1 MKKGHPGG
9 LYTLFFTEM
18 WERFSYYGMRALLI
32 LYMTRQI
39 LYGDSQAYG
48 IYAAYGALVYATPF
62 IGGVIADQLLGYRKA
77 IILGAVLMAIGHFLM
92 AIESSVF
99 FYGALAF
106 LIIGN
111 GFFKPNISSMVG
123 GLYKPEDP
131 RRDGGFTIFYM
142 GINLGAFLAPLAC
155 GLLGELLG
163 WHYGFGLAGVGM
175 VLGLIV
181 FIKGQH
187 RFEATNGAPP
197 NPEKLYKM
205 LIPGINRERLIY
217 LGTFIL
223 TPLIG
228 LLVWNYH
235 LMTYILTPFAV
246 VVFLGILAMSFS
258 FEKIERERVWVILIL
273 AFFSITFWAFFEQ
286 AGSSITLFTD
296 NNVNRE
302 VLGFE
307 VPTSVF
313 QSVNP
318 LFIII
323 FAPIF
328 ASLWVALGKRNKE
341 PNTTIKFA
349 LGIIQLGLGFG
360 VFVLGAQMAGPTGM
374 VALVF
379 LLFGYLLHTTGE
391 LCISPVGLSMVT
403 KLSPTRI
410 VSMVMGA
417 WFLSFAMAQ
426 HVGGII
432 ASLTS
437 TAQYMETGITY
448 EPETTFSGKDEF
460 AIRTY
465 FVEADNGI
473 TDTIYSQPMS
483 IIVDV
488 MADSPE
494 KTAPTPQTFYVR
506 RAVKPG
512 EQISVDLRIP
522 YLDPTG
528 RLTEIHIE
536 PEAKY
541 GSFEKIGDTLI
552 YESLSMEELSGYTID
567 ETTEAPSQA
576 DNPVIELRDTILY
589 TMQDTRRPETT
600 DQVALIITVSD
611 KDVFTPEP
619 LRSSVEFAVQRSTA
633 LRTSFNTFNVLHN
646 FSIAHGQDMGI
657 EIVQEP
663 ANGFA
668 HTGSMLNPFVGPSK
682 TIHIYSNVFY
692 YLFLISLGVGIV
704 VFLMTPLLRKWMHGI
719 N

>member
-1 MKKGHPGG
+1 MKEGHPKG

-39 LYGDSQAYG
+39 LYGDSHAYG
-48 IYAAYGALVYATPF
+48 VYAAYGALVYATPF
-62 IGGVIADQLLGYRKA
+62 IGGVIADQILGYRKA
-77 IILGAVLMAIGHFLM
+77 ITLGAILMAIGHFLM
-92 AIESSVF
+92 AIESDVF

-123 GLYKPEDP
+123 GLYKPGDP

-175 VLGLIV
+175 VMGLIV
-181 FIKGQH
+181 FLRGQN
-187 RFEATNGAPP
+187 RFEASNGAPP
-197 NPEKLYKM
+197 NPEKLTRM

-217 LGTFIL
+217 IASFLI

-228 LLVWNYH
+228 LLVWKFE
-235 LMTYILTPFAV
+235 LMAYILTPFAI
-246 VVFLGILAMSFS
+246 VVFIGILIMSFS
-258 FEKIERERVWVILIL
+258 FEKIERQRVWVILIL

-286 AGSSITLFTD
+286 AGSSITLFTA

-302 VLGFE
+302 ILGFV

-328 ASLWVALGKRNKE
+328 ASLWIALGKRNRE

-360 VFVLGAQMAGPTGM
+360 VFVLGAHLAGPEGM

-403 KLSPTRI
+403 KLSPARI

-426 HVGGII
+426 HVGGMI
-432 ASLTS
+432 ARLTS
-437 TAQYMETGITY
+437 TAHYMETGITY
-448 EPETTFSGKDEF
+448 EPGTTFSGKDQF
-460 AIRTY
+460 AVRTY
-465 FVEADNGI
+465 YVAEQTGDTLRSEPIKLRVNVSADR
-473 TDTIYSQPMS
+473 
-483 IIVDV
+483 
-488 MADSPE
+488 PE
-494 KTAPTPQTFYVR
+494 KVQTEPEVFYIH

-512 EQISVDLRIP
+512 QQIQVNLRVP

-528 RLTEIHIE
+528 RLTQILLE
-536 PEAKY
+536 PEAQY
-541 GSFEKIGDTLI
+541 GSTDLINDTLT
-552 YESLSMEELSGYTID
+552 YTASALPHKVVGYD
-567 ETTEAPSQA
+567 EDTQQEIREKMSVAK
-576 DNPVIELRDTILY
+576 DTILY
-589 TMQDTRRPETT
+589 TLQNINRPEMT
-600 DQVALIITVSD
+600 DQVALIVTVSED
-611 KDVFTPEP
+611 DNFVPQSLTA
-619 LRSSVEFAVQRSTA
+619 SVDFNVQRSTA
-633 LRTSFNTFNVLHN
+633 LRTSFNTFNVLHH
-646 FSIAHGQDMGI
+646 FYVADGKSLGVEIVEEPAHGYAG
-657 EIVQEP
+657 
-663 ANGFA
+663 
-668 HTGSMLNPFVGPSK
+668 TGSMLNPFVGPTK

-692 YLFLISLGVGIV
+692 YLFLISLGVGVV
-704 VFLMTPLLRKWMHGI
+704 VFLMAPLLKKWMHGVH
-719 N
+719 

>member
-1 MKKGHPGG
+1 MRNGQPRA

-62 IGGVIADQLLGYRKA
+62 IGGVIADQILGYRKG
-77 IILGAVLMAIGHFLM
+77 IILGAIFMAIGHFLM

-123 GLYKPEDP
+123 GLYKPGDP

-163 WHYGFGLAGVGM
+163 WHYGFGLAGIGM

-181 FIKGQH
+181 FLKGQH
-187 RFEATNGAPP
+187 RFEPTNGVPP
-197 NPEKLYKM
+197 NPELLSK
-205 LIPGINRERLIY
+205 IIFPGINRERLIY
-217 LGTFIL
+217 IAAAII

-228 LLVWNYH
+228 LLVYNYH
-235 LMTYILTPFAV
+235 LMSFILTPFAV
-246 VVFLGILAMSFS
+246 VVFIGLLIMSFS

-286 AGSSITLFTD
+286 AGSSITLFTA

-302 VLGFE
+302 ILGFV

-318 LFIII
+318 FYIIV

-328 ASLWVALGKRNKE
+328 AALWVALGKRNKE

-349 LGIIQLGLGFG
+349 IGIIQLGLGFG
-360 VFVLGAQMAGPTGM
+360 VFVLGASMAGPDGM

-379 LLFGYLLHTTGE
+379 LLMGYLLHTTGE

-403 KLSPTRI
+403 KLSPARI

-432 ASLTS
+432 ARLTS

-448 EPETTFSGKDEF
+448 EPETSFTGKDQF
-460 AIRTY
+460 SIRTY
-465 FVEADNGI
+465 YVKEINGK
-473 TDTIYSQPMS
+473 TDTLRSEPLKITIDVIAEQPET
-483 IIVDV
+483 I
-488 MADSPE
+488 AEKPE
-494 KTAPTPQTFYVR
+494 TFFIHR
-506 RAVKPG
+506 SVKPG
-512 EQISVDLRIP
+512 DQLMVNLRVP

-528 RLTEIHIE
+528 SLTSIEIE
-536 PEAKY
+536 PVANY
-541 GSFEKIGDTLI
+541 GEVLLQQDTLI
-552 YESLSMEELSGYTID
+552 YQANPFITSDKPERIINNSGELTDLAFMQKDTIFY
-567 ETTEAPSQA
+567 
-576 DNPVIELRDTILY
+576 ILRDTS
-589 TMQDTRRPETT
+589 RPELT
-600 DQVALIITVSD
+600 DEVALVITISE
-611 KDVFTPEP
+611 KDVFTPVALKE
-619 LRSSVEFAVQRSTA
+619 SINYQAQRSTA
-633 LRTSFNTFNVLHN
+633 IRTSFNTINVLHN
-646 FSIAHGQDMGI
+646 FYIADGKPLGI

-663 ANGFA
+663 ENGFVS
-668 HTGSMLNPFVGPSK
+668 TGSMLNPFVGPTK

-692 YLFLISLGVGIV
+692 YLFLVSLGVGIV
-704 VFLMTPLLRKWMHGI
+704 VFLISPLLRKWMHGI
-719 N
+719 H

>member
-1 MKKGHPGG
+1 MREKQPRA

-48 IYAAYGALVYATPF
+48 VYAAYGALVYATPF
-62 IGGVIADQLLGYRKA
+62 IGGVIADQLLGYRRG

-123 GLYKPEDP
+123 GLYKPGDP

-142 GINLGAFLAPLAC
+142 GINLGAFLSPLAC

-175 VLGLIV
+175 VIGLIV
-181 FIKGQH
+181 FLRGQH
-187 RFEATNGAPP
+187 RFADSNGAPP
-197 NPEKLYKM
+197 NPEKLFRPI
-205 LIPGINRERLIY
+205 LPGITRERLVYIGAF
-217 LGTFIL
+217 LI

-228 LLVWNYH
+228 WLVWNYH
-235 LMTYILTPFAV
+235 LMSYILTPFAII
-246 VVFLGILAMSFS
+246 VFVGLLIMSFS
-258 FEKIERERVWVILIL
+258 FEKIERQRVWVILIL

-286 AGSSITLFTD
+286 AGSSITLFTA

-302 VLGFE
+302 IFGFV

-328 ASLWVALGKRNKE
+328 AALWIALGKRNKE

-360 VFVLGAQMAGPTGM
+360 VFVLGASLAGPNGM

-403 KLSPTRI
+403 KLSPARI

-426 HVGGII
+426 HVGGMI
-432 ASLTS
+432 ARLTS
-437 TAQYMETGITY
+437 TAQYMERGITY
-448 EPETTFSGKDEF
+448 EPETGFIGTDQFSV
-460 AIRTY
+460 RTY
-465 FVEADNGI
+465 YVNQHEGGADTLRSEPLTVMIDVVDQRPEAI
-473 TDTIYSQPMS
+473 SQAG
-483 IIVDV
+483 DV
-488 MADSPE
+488 
-494 KTAPTPQTFYVR
+494 FYMH

-512 EQISVDLRIP
+512 ETLEVNLRVP

-528 RLTEIHIE
+528 RLTGIEIQ
-536 PEAKY
+536 PAPRY
-541 GSFEKIGDTLI
+541 GEVVVSEDILTYHAGQQDAQVDTL
-552 YESLSMEELSGYTID
+552 YYQMRNMNLPEL
-567 ETTEAPSQA
+567 
-576 DNPVIELRDTILY
+576 
-589 TMQDTRRPETT
+589 T
-600 DQVALIITVSD
+600 DQVALIVTISEDEVFSPTVLETTRQ
-611 KDVFTPEP
+611 FT
-619 LRSSVEFAVQRSTA
+619 VQRSTA
-633 LRTSFNTFNVLHN
+633 IRTSFNTFNVLQN
-646 FSIAHGQDMGI
+646 FYIPHGGTLGI
-657 EIVQEP
+657 EILEEA
-663 ANGFA
+663 ANGYVN
-668 HTGSMLNPFVGPSK
+668 TGSMLNPFVGPTK
-682 TIHIYSNVFY
+682 TVHIYSNVFY
-692 YLFLISLGVGIV
+692 YLFLISLGVGLL
-704 VFLMTPLLRKWMHGI
+704 VFMISPLLKRWMHGI
-719 N
+719 H

>member
-1 MKKGHPGG
+1 MKNGQPGA

-62 IGGVIADQLLGYRKA
+62 IGGVIADQILGYRKA
-77 IILGAVLMAIGHFLM
+77 IILGAVFMAIGHFLM
-92 AIESSVF
+92 AIESSMF

-123 GLYKPEDP
+123 GLYKPDDP

-142 GINLGAFLAPLAC
+142 GINLGAFMAPLAC

-181 FIKGQH
+181 FLKGQH
-187 RFEATNGAPP
+187 KFEPTNGAPP
-197 NPEKLYKM
+197 KPELLSKPIL
-205 LIPGINRERLIY
+205 PGINRERLIY
-217 LGTFIL
+217 IAAAVI

-228 LLVWNYH
+228 LLVYNYQ
-235 LMTYILTPFAV
+235 LMAFILTPFAV
-246 VVFLGILAMSFS
+246 VVFIGLLVMSFS

-286 AGSSITLFTD
+286 AGSSITLFTE

-302 VLGFE
+302 ILGFV

-318 LFIII
+318 FYIIV

-328 ASLWVALGKRNKE
+328 AALWVALGKRNKE

-360 VFVLGAQMAGPTGM
+360 IFVLGAGMAGPDGM

-379 LLFGYLLHTTGE
+379 LLMGYLLHTTGE

-403 KLSPTRI
+403 KLSPARI

-432 ASLTS
+432 ARLTS

-448 EPETTFSGKDEF
+448 EPETSFTGKDEF
-460 AIRTY
+460 SIRTY
-465 FVEADNGI
+465 YVMEIDER
-473 TDTIYSQPMS
+473 TDTLRSEPVKVKVNVTAEQPG
-483 IIVDV
+483 II
-488 MADSPE
+488 AEKPE
-494 KTAPTPQTFYVR
+494 TFFIHR
-506 RAVKPG
+506 NVKPG
-512 EQISVDLRIP
+512 EQLEVNLRIP

-528 RLTEIHIE
+528 RLTEIEIE
-536 PEAKY
+536 PVATY
-541 GSFEKIGDTLI
+541 GQVQIEQDTLVYLANSEI
-552 YESLSMEELSGYTID
+552 IPDEHDNVINFLENVTDAKLMKKDTIFYT
-567 ETTEAPSQA
+567 
-576 DNPVIELRDTILY
+576 LRDIS
-589 TMQDTRRPETT
+589 RPQLT
-600 DQVALIITVSD
+600 DKVALVITVSD
-611 KDVFTPEP
+611 EELFSPVALKE
-619 LRSSVEFAVQRSTA
+619 SVNFSVQRSTA
-633 LRTSFNTFNVLHN
+633 LRTSFNTINVLHH
-646 FSIAHGQDMGI
+646 FYIANGKPLGV
-657 EIVQEP
+657 EIVEEP
-663 ANGFA
+663 VNGFVN
-668 HTGSMLNPFVGPSK
+668 TGSMLNPFVGPTK

-692 YLFLISLGVGIV
+692 YLFLVSLGVGIV
-704 VFLMTPLLRKWMHGI
+704 VFLISPLLRKWMHGI
-719 N
+719 H

>member
-1 MKKGHPGG
+1 MKNGQPKA

-62 IGGVIADQLLGYRKA
+62 IGGVIADQILGYRKG
-77 IILGAVLMAIGHFLM
+77 IILGAIFMAIGHFLM
-92 AIESSVF
+92 AVESSVF

-123 GLYKPEDP
+123 GLYKPGDP

-163 WHYGFGLAGVGM
+163 WHYGFGLAGIGM

-181 FIKGQH
+181 FLKGQH
-187 RFEATNGAPP
+187 RFEPTNGAPP
-197 NPEKLYKM
+197 NPELLSK
-205 LIPGINRERLIY
+205 IIFPGINRERLIY
-217 LGTFIL
+217 LAAAIL

-228 LLVWNYH
+228 LLVYNYH
-235 LMTYILTPFAV
+235 LMSFILTPFAV
-246 VVFLGILAMSFS
+246 VVFIGLLIMSFS

-286 AGSSITLFTD
+286 AGSSITLFTA

-302 VLGFE
+302 ILGFV

-318 LFIII
+318 FYIIV

-328 ASLWVALGKRNKE
+328 AALWVALGKRNKE

-349 LGIIQLGLGFG
+349 IGIIQLGLGFG
-360 VFVLGAQMAGPTGM
+360 VFVLGASMAGPDGM

-379 LLFGYLLHTTGE
+379 LLMGYLLHTTGE

-403 KLSPTRI
+403 KLSPARI

-437 TAQYMETGITY
+437 TAQYMETGLTY
-448 EPETTFSGKDEF
+448 EPETSFLGKDKF
-460 AIRTY
+460 SVRTY
-465 FVEADNGI
+465 YVNEVNGKV
-473 TDTIYSQPMS
+473 DTLRSDPIE
-483 IIVDV
+483 IAIDV
-488 MADSPE
+488 MAEKPE
-494 KTAPTPQTFYVR
+494 VMAEKPEVFFIHR
-506 RAVKPG
+506 SVKPG
-512 EQISVDLRIP
+512 DQLAVDLRVP

-528 RLTEIHIE
+528 RLTEIEIE
-536 PEAKY
+536 PVALY
-541 GSFEKIGDTLI
+541 GDVQIEQDTLI
-552 YESLSMEELSGYTID
+552 YHAKRNEESDRSEEISNTSNNLSYLTPVRKDTINYRMRDISRPELSD
-567 ETTEAPSQA
+567 
-576 DNPVIELRDTILY
+576 D
-589 TMQDTRRPETT
+589 
-600 DQVALIITVSD
+600 VALIITVSD
-611 KDVFTPEP
+611 EEEFSPVALIESLNFT
-619 LRSSVEFAVQRSTA
+619 VQRSTA
-633 LRTSFNTFNVLHN
+633 ISTSFNTINVLHN
-646 FSIAHGQDMGI
+646 FYIAHGRQLNI
-657 EIVQEP
+657 EIIEEP
-663 ANGFA
+663 ENGFA
-668 HTGSMLNPFVGPSK
+668 STGSMLNPFVGPTK

-692 YLFLISLGVGIV
+692 YLFLVSLGVGVV
-704 VFLMTPLLRKWMHGI
+704 VFLISPLLRKWMHGI
-719 N
+719 H

>member
-1 MKKGHPGG
+1 MKEKHPRA

-62 IGGVIADQLLGYRKA
+62 IGGVIADQILGYRKA

-92 AIESSVF
+92 AIESEVF
-99 FYGALAF
+99 FFGALAF

-123 GLYKPEDP
+123 SLYKPGDP

-163 WHYGFGLAGVGM
+163 WHYGFGLAGIGM
-175 VLGLIV
+175 VMGLIV
-181 FIKGQH
+181 FVRGQNK
-187 RFEATNGAPP
+187 FEPTNGMPP
-197 NPEKLYKM
+197 NPEKLTQM
-205 LIPGINRERLIY
+205 LLPGINRERLIY
-217 LGTFIL
+217 IGAFLI

-228 LLVWNYH
+228 LLVWKYE
-235 LMTYILTPFAV
+235 LMAYVLTPFAII
-246 VVFLGILAMSFS
+246 VFAGILIMSFS
-258 FEKIERERVWVILIL
+258 FEKIERQRVWVILIL

-286 AGSSITLFTD
+286 AGSSITLFTA
-296 NNVNRE
+296 NNVNRFI
-302 VLGFE
+302 LGFE

-318 LFIII
+318 MFIII

-328 ASLWVALGKRNKE
+328 ASLWIALGKRDKE

-360 VFVLGAQMAGPTGM
+360 VFVLGAQLAGPDGM

-403 KLSPTRI
+403 KLAPARI

-426 HVGGII
+426 HVGGMI
-432 ASLTS
+432 ARLTS
-437 TAQYMETGITY
+437 TAHYMETGITY
-448 EPETTFSGKDEF
+448 EPSSSFTGKDQF
-460 AIRTY
+460 SVRTY
-465 FVEADNGI
+465 YVNGN
-473 TDTIYSQPMS
+473 DTLRSEPMKML
-483 IIVDV
+483 VDV
-488 MADSPE
+488 VAERPDEVAPKPE
-494 KTAPTPQTFYVR
+494 VFYLHR
-506 RAVKPG
+506 SVKPG
-512 EQISVDLRIP
+512 EQFNADLRIP

-528 RLTEIHIE
+528 RLTEIE
-536 PEAKY
+536 
-541 GSFEKIGDTLI
+541 FTRQ
-552 YESLSMEELSGYTID
+552 
-567 ETTEAPSQA
+567 PSHGQMQFS
-576 DNPVIELRDTILY
+576 NDTIVY
-589 TMQDTRRPETT
+589 SAHAISPENTTNTEMQESMLPRKDTITFIMKEINRPERF
-600 DQVALIITVSD
+600 DKVALVITISD
-611 KDVFTPEP
+611 DEAFHPVVINPEQNYT
-619 LRSSVEFAVQRSTA
+619 VIRSTA

-646 FSIAHGQDMGI
+646 FYMPNGKTLGV
-657 EIVQEP
+657 EIVEEP
-663 ANGFA
+663 QNGFVK
-668 HTGSMLNPFVGPSK
+668 TGSMLNPFVGPTK

-692 YLFLISLGVGIV
+692 YLFLISIGVGIF
-704 VFLMTPLLRKWMHGI
+704 VFLMAPLLKKWMHGVH
-719 N
+719 

>member
-1 MKKGHPGG
+1 MKEGHPRA
-9 LYTLFFTEM
+9 LTTLFFTEM

-77 IILGAVLMAIGHFLM
+77 IILGATLMAIGHFLM

-123 GLYKPEDP
+123 GLYKPGDP

-142 GINLGAFLAPLAC
+142 GINLGAFMAPLAC

-163 WHYGFGLAGVGM
+163 WHYGFGLAGIGM

-181 FIKGQH
+181 FVKGQN
-187 RFEATNGAPP
+187 RFEPTNGAPP
-197 NPEKLYKM
+197 NPEKLTAQ

-217 LGTFIL
+217 IASFLIA
-223 TPLIG
+223 PLIG
-228 LLVWNYH
+228 LLVWNYQ
-235 LMTYILTPFAV
+235 LMTYVLTPFAV
-246 VVFLGILAMSFS
+246 VVFIGLLIMSFT
-258 FEKIERERVWVILIL
+258 FEKIERQRVWVILIL

-286 AGSSITLFTD
+286 AGSSITLFTA

-302 VLGFE
+302 ILGFV

-318 LFIII
+318 LYIII

-328 ASLWVALGKRNKE
+328 ASLWIALGKRNKE
-341 PNTTIKFA
+341 PNTTVKFA

-360 VFVLGAQMAGPTGM
+360 VFVLGAQMAGPDGM
-374 VALVF
+374 VALTF

-403 KLSPTRI
+403 KLSPARI

-426 HVGGII
+426 HVGGMI
-432 ASLTS
+432 ARLTS
-437 TAQYMETGITY
+437 TAHYMETGITY
-448 EPETTFSGKDEF
+448 EPESSFTGQDRFSVRTF
-460 AIRTY
+460 Y
-465 FVEADNGI
+465 VADNGR
-473 TDTIYSQPMS
+473 DTLRSEPMDVL
-483 IIVDV
+483 VDV
-488 MADSPE
+488 TFERPE
-494 KTAPTPQTFYVR
+494 ITAEKPEVFFVHR
-506 RAVKPG
+506 SVKPG
-512 EQISVDLRIP
+512 EEISVNLRIP

-528 RLTEIHIE
+528 RLTQIE
-536 PEAKY
+536 LTKDPAY
-541 GSFEKIGDTLI
+541 GIMKLGNDTLI
-552 YESLSMEELSGYTID
+552 YHAHLLPRD
-567 ETTEAPSQA
+567 EDKQLEIAP
-576 DNPVIELRDTILY
+576 DVLKDTIIY
-589 TMQDTRRPETT
+589 HMREINRPELY
-600 DQVALIITVSD
+600 DKVALIVTISEDEVFAPVALEREKTIT
-611 KDVFTPEP
+611 
-619 LRSSVEFAVQRSTA
+619 VQRSTA
-633 LRTSFNTFNVLHN
+633 IRTSFNTVNVLHN
-646 FSIAHGQDMGI
+646 FYIPNGKTLAV
-657 EIVQEP
+657 EIVEEP
-663 ANGFA
+663 SHGFVN
-668 HTGSMLNPFVGPSK
+668 TGSMLNPFVGPTK

-692 YLFLISLGVGIV
+692 YLFLVSLGVGII
-704 VFLMTPLLRKWMHGI
+704 VFLLAPLLRKWMHGVH
-719 N
+719 

>member
-1 MKKGHPGG
+1 MKNGQPRA

-62 IGGVIADQLLGYRKA
+62 IGGVIADQILGYRKA
-77 IILGAVLMAIGHFLM
+77 IILGAVFMAIGHFLM
-92 AIESSVF
+92 AIESSMF

-123 GLYKPEDP
+123 GLYKPDDP

-142 GINLGAFLAPLAC
+142 GINLGAFMAPLAC

-181 FIKGQH
+181 FLKGQH
-187 RFEATNGAPP
+187 KFEPTNGAPP
-197 NPEKLYKM
+197 NPELLSKPIL
-205 LIPGINRERLIY
+205 PGINRERLIY
-217 LGTFIL
+217 IAAAVI

-228 LLVWNYH
+228 LLVYNYQ
-235 LMTYILTPFAV
+235 LMAFILTPFAV
-246 VVFLGILAMSFS
+246 VVFIGLLIMSFS

-286 AGSSITLFTD
+286 AGSSITLFTA

-302 VLGFE
+302 ILGFV

-318 LFIII
+318 FYIIV

-360 VFVLGAQMAGPTGM
+360 VFVLGAGMAGPDGM

-379 LLFGYLLHTTGE
+379 LLMGYLLHTTGE

-403 KLSPTRI
+403 KLSPARI

-432 ASLTS
+432 ARLTS

-448 EPETTFSGKDEF
+448 EPETSFTGKDQF

-465 FVEADNGI
+465 YVMELDGR
-473 TDTIYSQPMS
+473 TDTLWSEPLNVKIDVT
-483 IIVDV
+483 VDR
-488 MADSPE
+488 PE
-494 KTAPTPQTFYVR
+494 VIAEKPEIFFIHR
-506 RAVKPG
+506 NVKPG
-512 EQISVDLRIP
+512 EQLEVNLRVP

-528 RLTEIHIE
+528 RLTEIEIE
-536 PEAKY
+536 PVADY
-541 GSFEKIGDTLI
+541 GQVQLRQDTLVYLANTERTPAD
-552 YESLSMEELSGYTID
+552 YENLMNNSDRATDATLMKKDTIFY
-567 ETTEAPSQA
+567 
-576 DNPVIELRDTILY
+576 NLRDIS
-589 TMQDTRRPETT
+589 RPQLT
-600 DQVALIITVSD
+600 DEVALVITISEEEFFAPVALKES
-611 KDVFTPEP
+611 VNFT
-619 LRSSVEFAVQRSTA
+619 VQRSTA
-633 LRTSFNTFNVLHN
+633 IRTSFNTINILHH
-646 FSIAHGQDMGI
+646 FYIANGKPLGI
-657 EIVQEP
+657 EIVEEP
-663 ANGFA
+663 ANGFVN
-668 HTGSMLNPFVGPSK
+668 TGSMLNPFVGPTK

-692 YLFLISLGVGIV
+692 YLFLVSLGVGIV
-704 VFLMTPLLRKWMHGI
+704 VFLISPLLRKWMHGI
-719 N
+719 H

>member
-1 MKKGHPGG
+1 MKQGHPRG

-48 IYAAYGALVYATPF
+48 VYAAYGALVYATPF

-123 GLYKPEDP
+123 GLYKEGDP

-175 VLGLIV
+175 VMGLIV
-181 FIKGQH
+181 FIKGQN
-187 RFEATNGAPP
+187 RFDATNGAPP
-197 NPEKLYKM
+197 KPEKLTQM
-205 LIPGINRERLIY
+205 LIPGINRERLVY
-217 LGTFIL
+217 LAAIL
-223 TPLIG
+223 ITPLIG

-235 LMTYILTPFAV
+235 LMSYILTPFAI
-246 VVFLGILAMSFS
+246 VVFLGLLVMSFS
-258 FEKIERERVWVILIL
+258 FEKIERQRIWVILIL

-296 NNVNRE
+296 NNVNRFI
-302 VLGFE
+302 LGFE

-323 FAPIF
+323 FAPVF
-328 ASLWVALGKRNKE
+328 ASLWIALGKRNKE

-360 VFVLGAQMAGPTGM
+360 VFVLGASLAGPDGM

-403 KLSPTRI
+403 KLSPARM

-426 HVGGII
+426 HVGGMI
-432 ASLTS
+432 ARLTS

-448 EPETTFSGKDEF
+448 EPEARFTGKDQF
-460 AIRTY
+460 TIRTY
-465 FVEADNGI
+465 YI
-473 TDTIYSQPMS
+473 QDTETGSDTLRSQPLE
-483 IIVDV
+483 IQVDV
-488 MADSPE
+488 VAERPDVSSSVPDV
-494 KTAPTPQTFYVR
+494 FYVHR
-506 RAVKPG
+506 LVKPG
-512 EQISVDLRIP
+512 EQLHVDLRIP

-528 RLTEIHIE
+528 RLTQIE
-536 PEAKY
+536 LVDHPKH
-541 GSFEKIGDTLI
+541 GSYELMEDTLI
-552 YESLSMEELSGYTID
+552 YEAHTMHNEAGQEQ
-567 ETTEAPSQA
+567 TESNA
-576 DNPVIELRDTILY
+576 DILNVSEPKLFKDTIRY
-589 TMQDTRRPETT
+589 HMREINRPERF
-600 DQVALIITVSD
+600 DQVALVITVAEED
-611 KDVFTPEP
+611 AFNPVALAIQQDFT
-619 LRSSVEFAVQRSTA
+619 VQQSTA
-633 LRTSFNTFNVLHN
+633 IRTSFNTFNVLHN
-646 FSIAHGQDMGI
+646 FYLASGENLAI
-657 EIVQEP
+657 EIIEEP
-663 ANGFA
+663 MHGYVN
-668 HTGSMLNPFVGPSK
+668 TGSMLNPFVGPTK

-692 YLFLISLGVGIV
+692 YLFLISIAVGVI
-704 VFLMTPLLRKWMHGI
+704 VFLMAPLLKKWMHGI
-719 N
+719 H